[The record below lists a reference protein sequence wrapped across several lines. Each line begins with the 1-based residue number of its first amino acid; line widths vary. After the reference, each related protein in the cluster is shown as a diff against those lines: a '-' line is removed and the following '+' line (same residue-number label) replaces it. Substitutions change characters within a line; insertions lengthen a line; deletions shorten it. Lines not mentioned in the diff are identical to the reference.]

1 MIAENSN
8 YDNKK
13 EKLLADNNNNS
24 QIEKL
29 NKQEVF
35 TKV

>member
-13 EKLLADNNNNS
+13 EKLLADNNNS